1 MKLTAEEQ
9 SILNGDSGKVLQKI
23 MRSVVVY
30 GETFDAEKLVPL
42 SGHPHSAM
50 SVGANVLKPYFNM
63 LDTIIDEHLTTF
75 STFTVDPRPMDTN
88 VLNYSILEKL
98 IFRFMYGYQE
108 KYEKKLDRLGLID
121 NDSFTCACYLPEVG
135 NIPSMGEYLAW
146 SESSAVVFANSALG
160 ARTNRNSV
168 GIDMLCNIVGKA
180 PYFGFLTDGGRQA
193 AWNIHVATS
202 RLPNPQVLGSAIGM
216 KVVEEVPFITG
227 LKQHLDGMNE
237 TAIRDYLK
245 ELGAAA
251 ASNGAV
257 GLFHVEGITPE
268 AAQQGD
274 HLLKKQHGEYIISD
288 KELDRVY
295 RSYPVLW
302 KDKNSSPELCF
313 MGCPHFSLSQL
324 YWWTENI
331 GNQLARNN
339 RDQVSIETVICAPPA
354 VMVKF
359 MEDEKTW
366 ERFNSIG
373 LKVCGICPMAH
384 MTNPVC
390 SRKSVIT
397 NSNKLRTYSTARFY
411 TDEELLEIIC
421 Q

>member
-1 MKLTAEEQ
+1 MKLTADEQ
-9 SILNGDSGKVLQKI
+9 SILNGERGKVLQKV

-30 GETFDAEKLVPL
+30 GETFEAEKLVPL

-63 LDTIIDEHLTTF
+63 LDTIIDEQLSSF
-75 STFTVDPRPMDTN
+75 STFTVDPRPMDSN

-108 KYEKKLDRLGLID
+108 KYEKKLDRLGLKD

-135 NIPSMGEYLAW
+135 NTPAMGQYLAW

-193 AWNIHVATS
+193 TWKIHVETS

-216 KVVEEVPFITG
+216 KVVEDVPFITG
-227 LKQHLDGMNE
+227 LQKQLNGMDQS
-237 TAIRDYLK
+237 AIRDYLK

-268 AAQQGD
+268 ALQQGVK
-274 HLLKKQHGEYIISD
+274 LLKHDHHEYIIMDD
-288 KELDRVY
+288 KLDRVFH
-295 RSYPVLW
+295 SYPVLW
-302 KDKNSSPELCF
+302 KDKNSKPELCL

-324 YWWTENI
+324 YRWTERT
-331 GNQLARNN
+331 GESLERHN
-339 RDQVSIETVICAPPA
+339 REGVSIETVICAPPA
-354 VMVKF
+354 VIEKF
-359 MEDEKTW
+359 MKDNNTW
-366 ERFNSIG
+366 TRFRSMG
-373 LKVCGICPMAH
+373 LKLSGICPMAH

-421 Q
+421 S